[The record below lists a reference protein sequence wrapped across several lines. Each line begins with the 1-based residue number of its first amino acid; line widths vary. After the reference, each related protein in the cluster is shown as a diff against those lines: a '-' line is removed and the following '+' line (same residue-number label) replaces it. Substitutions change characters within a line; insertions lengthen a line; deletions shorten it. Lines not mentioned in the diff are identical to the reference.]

1 MKEIVLVYQSLYEIS
16 SFRSI
21 ARNCYYVYLTSYD
34 LQMAPKKRPSD
45 RWFKLAPDNIPEEHE
60 TPKEDTYVPK
70 DDSIMRWSVQVVKAQ
85 QYKILLVLM
94 VGTHE
99 SFTWT
104 TVTSWEIAS
113 VQAMGDY
120 VDIVLENSSLENAH
134 VFMHQFTEAF
144 DNGYVRD
151 NCVDPDVVK
160 PETFFLDDN
169 ITNSR
174 VASRIQKMKLAIN
187 ALNKTKQGK
196 AKSNVT
202 GRKQTAE
209 QEGAGSSRIQLQ
221 RKPRSI
227 PADSR
232 VTPASEAAPAGTDSN
247 MVTPSNSRQNT
258 PSKRSRESSVTTDFH
273 ASPELQMPKPG
284 QGVDAVEI
292 QKIVTTFTTKC
303 SDCFFMG
310 REFKFDVNIA
320 QCHLAPP
327 EKCVRAKEDKY
338 VEWIIAQIVGEQF
351 KDDRQ
356 TIVVM
361 PQGLTK
367 MPTPE
372 MWDNLKHGDFWL
384 IDGQHSVEA
393 AKKIQ
398 LMENWDDPY
407 GQKEKL
413 KVWKALV
420 VWSDNMTRL
429 SDISRYFN
437 MGNKKRAYQAS
448 WIRNI
453 MASREVWEFY
463 ERPPKERENAKDKNP
478 KWEVSIVSGDRPKP

>member
-1 MKEIVLVYQSLYEIS
+1 
-16 SFRSI
+16 
-21 ARNCYYVYLTSYD
+21 
-34 LQMAPKKRPSD
+34 MAPKKKPSE
-45 RWFKLAPDNIPEEHE
+45 RWFKLAPDHISEEHE
-60 TPKEDTYVPK
+60 TPKDETYVPK
-70 DDSIMRWSVQVVKAQ
+70 DDTIMRWSVQVVKAQ
-85 QYKILLVLM
+85 QYKIILVLM
-94 VGTHE
+94 VGTFE
-99 SFTWT
+99 NFTWS
-104 TVTSWEIAS
+104 TVTGWEIAS
-113 VQAMGDY
+113 VQAMEDY
-120 VDIVLENSSLENAH
+120 VDIVLENTSSDTAH

-144 DNGYVRD
+144 DNAYVRE
-151 NCVDPDVVK
+151 NCVDQEIIK
-160 PETFFLDDN
+160 PESFFIDDN
-169 ITNSR
+169 VSNTR
-174 VASRIQKMKLAIN
+174 VASRFQKLKLAVN
-187 ALNKTKQGK
+187 AQNKAKATKTKTPV
-196 AKSNVT
+196 A
-202 GRKQTAE
+202 GRRQAAE
-209 QEGAGSSRIQLQ
+209 QEGAGSSRIQIQ
-221 RKPRSI
+221 RKPRPI

-232 VTPASEAAPAGTDSN
+232 RTSTTEATEAPSGSE
-247 MVTPSNSRQNT
+247 MVTPTNSRQNT
-258 PSKRSRESSVTTDFH
+258 PSKRSRESSVTTDTNV
-273 ASPELQMPKPG
+273 SPELQMPKPG
-284 QGVDAVEI
+284 QGVDAEEI

-310 REFKFDVNIA
+310 REFKFDINIS

-338 VEWIIAQIVGEQF
+338 VDWIIAQIVGEQF

-361 PQGLTK
+361 PQCLTK
-367 MPTPE
+367 MPTPD
-372 MWDNLKHGDFWL
+372 MWDNLKKGDFWL

-398 LMENWDDPY
+398 RMDNWADPY

-463 ERPPKERENAKDKNP
+463 GRPPKERENAKDKNP
-478 KWEVSIVSGDRPKP
+478 KWEVRIVSGDRPKPNYAFFSVFITSFRASA

>member
-1 MKEIVLVYQSLYEIS
+1 
-16 SFRSI
+16 
-21 ARNCYYVYLTSYD
+21 
-34 LQMAPKKRPSD
+34 MAPKKKPSE
-45 RWFKLAPDNIPEEHE
+45 RWFKLAPDNIPEEFE
-60 TPKEDTYVPK
+60 TPKDLTFVPK
-70 DDSIMRWSVQVVKAQ
+70 DDTIMRWSVQVVKAQ
-85 QYKILLVLM
+85 EYKILLVLM

-99 SFTWT
+99 NFTWT
-104 TVTSWEIAS
+104 TVTNWEIAS
-113 VQAMGDY
+113 AQAMGDY

-134 VFMHQFTEAF
+134 VFMHQFTEPF
-144 DNGYVRD
+144 DNGYVRES
-151 NCVDPDVVK
+151 CVDPEVIK
-160 PETFFLDDN
+160 PESFFIDDN
-169 ITNSR
+169 ITNTR
-174 VASRIQKMKLAIN
+174 VASRFQKLKLAVN
-187 ALNKTKQGK
+187 AINKTKPTK
-196 AKSNVT
+196 AKTTVT
-202 GRKQTAE
+202 VRRQATD
-209 QEGAGSSRIQLQ
+209 QEGAGSSGIKLR
-221 RKPRSI
+221 RKPRAI

-232 VTPASEAAPAGTDSN
+232 RTSVSEATDAPTGSEQ
-247 MVTPSNSRQNT
+247 VTPSNSRQNT
-258 PSKRSRESSVTTDFH
+258 PSKRSRDSSVTTDTN

-284 QGVDAVEI
+284 QEVDATEI

-310 REFKFDVNIA
+310 RDFKFDVNIS

-338 VEWIIAQIVGEQF
+338 VDWIIAQIVGEQF

-361 PQGLTK
+361 PQCLSK
-367 MPTPE
+367 MPTPD
-372 MWDNLKHGDFWL
+372 MWEDLKKGDFWL

-398 LMENWDDPY
+398 LMHNWNDPY

-463 ERPPKERENAKDKNP
+463 GRPPKERENAKDKNP
-478 KWEVSIVSGDRPKP
+478 KWEVGVVSGDRPKLGLLF

>member
-1 MKEIVLVYQSLYEIS
+1 
-16 SFRSI
+16 
-21 ARNCYYVYLTSYD
+21 
-34 LQMAPKKRPSD
+34 MAPKKRPSE
-45 RWFKLAPDNIPEEHE
+45 RWFMLAPDHLPEEHE

-70 DDSIMRWSVQVVKAQ
+70 DETIVRWSVQVVKAQ
-85 QYKILLVLM
+85 QYKLMLVLM

-99 SFTWT
+99 NFTWA
-104 TVTSWEIAS
+104 TVNSWEVAS

-120 VDIVLENSSLENAH
+120 VDIVLENSALETAH
-134 VFMHQFTEAF
+134 VFMHQYTEGF
-144 DNGYVRD
+144 HNGYVRE

-160 PETFFLDDN
+160 PEAYFIDDN
-169 ITNSR
+169 VTNSR
-174 VASRIQKMKLAIN
+174 VASRVQKLKLAIN
-187 ALNKTKQGK
+187 ALNKKQAGKTKSQP
-196 AKSNVT
+196 A
-202 GRKQTAE
+202 GRKQATE
-209 QEGAGSSRIQLQ
+209 QEGAGSSRIQIK
-221 RKPRSI
+221 RNPRPI

-232 VTPASEAAPAGTDSN
+232 RTSATEATEAPSGSD
-247 MVTPSNSRQNT
+247 MVTPTNSRQNT
-258 PSKRSRESSVTTDFH
+258 PSKRTRESSGMTELN

-361 PQGLTK
+361 PQGLSK
-367 MPTPE
+367 MPTPD
-372 MWDNLKHGDFWL
+372 MWEKLKSGDFWL

-398 LMENWDDPY
+398 DMDNWDDPY

-453 MASREVWEFY
+453 MASRDVWEFY
-463 ERPPKERENAKDKNP
+463 GMPPKERENAKDKNP
-478 KWEVSIVSGDRPKP
+478 KWEVRIISVDRPKPQAS